1 VSSLFE
7 FPLPDIGE
15 GVAEGEI
22 VEWKVN
28 EGDAVKEDQVLLE
41 VMTDKATVEI
51 ATPRAGVVQKRCF
64 KEGERCPVGQ
74 VLIVI
79 ETGGAAAATATPG
92 VSAASSAQL
101 PEVTSRDKTP
111 GPVSVSA
118 PEQVLATPATRRLA
132 REMGVDLARVKG
144 SGPGGQITAADV
156 RAATVGAPPAEKTT
170 LDERTPGP
178 QPVSVSDVRIPFRGV
193 RRKIAEHMVETQRQV
208 AQFTYVEEIDCTEL
222 VELRDKAEARLASH
236 GIKLTYLPFFVKAAV
251 EALKKHPQLN
261 ATLDEAKGEI
271 VQRREYHIG
280 LAAQTPEGLMVPVIR
295 HADHR
300 PLLDLAREV
309 DRLAVAAK
317 NGRVSQ
323 RDLGGSTFT
332 ITSLGALGGIMAT
345 PIVNYPEVA
354 ILAIHK
360 IAKRPV
366 VLGDKIVVRDM
377 MNLSLSVDHRLV
389 DGYDAATFV
398 AELRASL
405 ETPGLIFLEGV

>member
-1 VSSLFE
+1 MAYE
-7 FPLPDIGE
+7 FKLPDIGE
-15 GVAEGEI
+15 GMTEGEI
-22 VEWKVN
+22 VRWLVQ
-28 EGDAVKEDQVLLE
+28 EGDALAQDQPMVE

-51 ATPRAGVVQKRCF
+51 ATPRAGVVLERRF

-79 ETGGAAAATATPG
+79 DTGAAAPKM
-92 VSAASSAQL
+92 
-101 PEVTSRDKTP
+101 PEVSSMDKTP
-111 GPVSVSA
+111 GPVSVGPA
-118 PEQVLATPATRRLA
+118 PGDVLATPATRRLA
-132 REMGVDLARVKG
+132 RELGVDLSRVKG
-144 SGPGGQITAADV
+144 SGPGGQITPADV
-156 RAATVGAPPAEKTT
+156 RAATVSAPADKPADDEVTLSPTT
-170 LDERTPGP
+170 M
-178 QPVSVSDVRIPFRGV
+178 SASDVRIPFRGV
-193 RRKIAEHMVETQRQV
+193 RRMIAEHMVQTQRQV

-222 VELRDKAEARLASH
+222 VELRDKAEARLTGH

-251 EALKKHPQLN
+251 EALKKHPQIN
-261 ATLDEAKGEI
+261 ATLDEPAGEI

-280 LAAQTPEGLMVPVIR
+280 IGAQTPEGLMVPVIR
-295 HADHR
+295 HADR
-300 PLLDLAREV
+300 RSLLDLAREV
-309 DRLAVAAK
+309 DRLGVAAK

-332 ITSLGALGGIMAT
+332 ITSLGALGGIVAT

-366 VLGDKIVVRDM
+366 VVDDKIVIRDM

-398 AELRASL
+398 AEMKASL
-405 ETPGLIFLEGV
+405 ETPGLIFLDVT